1 MICSSA
7 SIELPYYFVL
17 LFHILFR
24 SDAAAAGLRDE
35 EGAGSSGAVGA
46 AADHRIGG
54 RDASGTDDANADV
67 SEALINKLDEVK
79 QQQQQMTQFDVKI
92 GAGMDIAIHGENGE

>member
-1 MICSSA
+1 M
-7 SIELPYYFVL
+7 
-17 LFHILFR
+17 FR
-24 SDAAAAGLRDE
+24 SDAAAAAAGLRE
-35 EGAGSSGAVGA
+35 EGAGSSGAAGA
-46 AADHRIGG
+46 AGDNRVGG

-79 QQQQQMTQFDVKI
+79 QQQQMTQFDVKI